1 MQNDFITE
9 MFGIKERCI
18 EVDHIEMVDNAFHV
32 HLSTKQRC
40 LTCPRCKQKTGYNHN
55 YRTQPL
61 QGRLIEE
68 KPVTLYLQKR
78 RYACKACGKTF
89 YEPLKLVK
97 RYQRRTTS
105 LNEQLLVYASE
116 NSFTMA
122 GKMSGVTTSSVLRSF
137 DHRSIP
143 EKRIL
148 PQVIAIDEFK
158 GDADNEKFQT
168 IIVDVEKKEIIE
180 VLPDRRVETV
190 EEFFQS
196 CDTGNVQ
203 VVVMDMSRAFKHA
216 VQRAFGNPMIIADRF
231 HFMRQAYWALDSVR
245 RRVQHQLTKS
255 ERLRSKRSKKLLW
268 MAPEKLNT
276 KGRERVNDLLALHP
290 DLQEAY
296 RLKNALHHWFKTSS
310 GGDVKD
316 KLHEWFDIVENS
328 YLREF
333 DSVVKTFKNWKT
345 EILNA
350 FVYKYNNGYIEGV
363 NNTTKV
369 IKRMSYGIKSFQRLR
384 KKILFRQAIRSLA

>member
-1 MQNDFITE
+1 M
-9 MFGIKERCI
+9 
-18 EVDHIEMVDNAFHV
+18 
-32 HLSTKQRC
+32 
-40 LTCPRCKQKTGYNHN
+40 
-55 YRTQPL
+55 
-61 QGRLIEE
+61 
-68 KPVTLYLQKR
+68 PV
-78 RYACKACGKTF
+78 
-89 YEPLKLVK
+89 KLVK

-122 GKMSGVTTSSVLRSF
+122 GKMGGVTTSSVLRSF

-231 HFMRQAYWALDSVR
+231 HFMRQAYWALDRVR
-245 RRVQHQLTKS
+245 RRVQHHLPKS
-255 ERLRSKRSKKLLW
+255 ERLLSKRSKKLLW

-276 KGRERVNDLLALHP
+276 KGQERVNNLVALHP
-290 DLQEAY
+290 DLKEAY
-296 RLKNALHHWFKTSS
+296 RLKNALHHWFKTSNEAN
-310 GGDVKD
+310 VKD
-316 KLHEWFDIVENS
+316 KLHEWFDIVAHS

-333 DSVVKTFKNWKT
+333 DTVVKTFKNWKS

-350 FVYKYNNGYIEGV
+350 FVYTYNNGYIEGV

>member
-1 MQNDFITE
+1 MQNKFITE

-32 HLSTKQRC
+32 HLSTKQRR
-40 LTCPRCKQKTGYNHN
+40 LSCPRCKQKTDYNHN
-55 YRTQPL
+55 YRTQPV

-122 GKMSGVTTSSVLRSF
+122 GKMGGVTTSSVLRSF

-168 IIVDVEKKEIIE
+168 IIVDVEKKLLKSCRTVALKLWRSFFKAVTPGMFKWSLWICLVRLNIPSS
-180 VLPDRRVETV
+180 VLLVT
-190 EEFFQS
+190 
-196 CDTGNVQ
+196 
-203 VVVMDMSRAFKHA
+203 
-216 VQRAFGNPMIIADRF
+216 
-231 HFMRQAYWALDSVR
+231 L
-245 RRVQHQLTKS
+245 
-255 ERLRSKRSKKLLW
+255 
-268 MAPEKLNT
+268 
-276 KGRERVNDLLALHP
+276 
-290 DLQEAY
+290 
-296 RLKNALHHWFKTSS
+296 
-310 GGDVKD
+310 
-316 KLHEWFDIVENS
+316 
-328 YLREF
+328 
-333 DSVVKTFKNWKT
+333 
-345 EILNA
+345 
-350 FVYKYNNGYIEGV
+350 
-363 NNTTKV
+363 
-369 IKRMSYGIKSFQRLR
+369 
-384 KKILFRQAIRSLA
+384 